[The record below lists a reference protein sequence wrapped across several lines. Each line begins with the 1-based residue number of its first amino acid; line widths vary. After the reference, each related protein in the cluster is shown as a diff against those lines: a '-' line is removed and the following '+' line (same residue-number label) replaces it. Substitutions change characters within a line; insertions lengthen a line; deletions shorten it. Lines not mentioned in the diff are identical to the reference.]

1 MTDKPRPIVDE
12 LNAPFWQAC
21 GPEEGEPRLL
31 LQRCAACGELRC
43 PPQALCPHCGSGDF
57 AWQAASGRARLWSWT
72 RIHKAYLPGF
82 APPYTACLVK
92 LKEGPV
98 IVSTLTDETELTPDM
113 PLRLAFRQG
122 LPVFAPAVE

>member
-21 GPEEGEPRLL
+21 DPEEGEPRLL
-31 LQRCAACGELRC
+31 LQRCTACGGLRC
-43 PPQALCPHCGSGDF
+43 PPQALCPHCGCGDF
-57 AWQAASGRARLWSWT
+57 TWQAASGRARLWSWT

-82 APPYTACLVK
+82 DPPYTACLVK

-98 IVSTLTDETELTPDM
+98 IVSALTDETELTPDM

-122 LPVFAPAVE
+122 LPVFTPAVE

>member
-57 AWQAASGRARLWSWT
+57 AWQAASGRARLWSRT
-72 RIHKAYLPGF
+72 RIHTAYLPGF

>member
-1 MTDKPRPIVDE
+1 MSDKPRPIVDE

-21 GPEEGEPRLL
+21 SPDTGEPRLL
-31 LQRCAACGELRC
+31 LQRCRDCGGLRC
-43 PPQALCPHCGSGDF
+43 PPEKLCPACGSGDF
-57 AWQAASGRARLWSWT
+57 TWQAASGRATLWSWT

-82 APPYTACLVK
+82 DPPYTACLVK

-98 IVSTLTDETELTPDM
+98 IVSALTDETELTPDM

-122 LPVFAPAVE
+122 LPVFTPAVE